1 MECNEP
7 FHLLKSHTCN
17 VVERVRREKEQL
29 LKELGEQIDDS
40 IKRTNSA
47 YNTALANRDYDD
59 ILYDSKTSKYLD
71 RFLKIRLPPPDTDN
85 PTAYIVKGTAQAP
98 LLHNSEDF
106 EVDVLRYDALNEE
119 IVVDQIFPCIS

>member
-1 MECNEP
+1 M
-7 FHLLKSHTCN
+7 KSHTCN

-47 YNTALANRDYDD
+47 YNTAIANRDYDD
-59 ILYDSKTSKYLD
+59 ILYDAKGSKYLD
-71 RFLKIRLPPPDTDN
+71 RFLKIRLPPSDTDKTIN
-85 PTAYIVKGTAQAP
+85 YVVKGTAQAP
-98 LLHNSEDF
+98 LFHNSEDF